1 MMQTGKEQANWNAML
16 AMRSKPRETGIASQ
30 EYGALAGC
38 HEVHA
43 VLFLNHI

>member
-1 MMQTGKEQANWNAML
+1 
-16 AMRSKPRETGIASQ
+16 MRSKPKETGITIQ

-43 VLFLNHI
+43 VLFLNRV